1 MVIEMRKQKSIYRK
15 SAFDFLRAA
24 IVPVLFTALIVAM
37 VTFSLNQAEVSSRA
51 EGVRILEDSLHRAV
65 VMNYAIEGRYPESI
79 EYIEE
84 HFGIFI
90 DRTRFVVHY
99 RIFASNIFPEIT
111 VIPL

>member
-1 MVIEMRKQKSIYRK
+1 MKNQTSIYRK
-15 SAFDFLRAA
+15 NVFDFLRSAVLPVIFTAA
-24 IVPVLFTALIVAM
+24 IVMI
-37 VTFSLNQAEVSSRA
+37 VTFSLNTAHESSRA

-99 RIFASNIFPEIT
+99 SIFASNIFPEIT